1 GVSLPAL
8 ADGLR
13 HAELIAAR
21 GRLARE
27 WIAEVDRL
35 VPAEAL
41 PAAQPQRRPA
51 GTLTEDVWQRH
62 RFFEAVA
69 RALLAPGRSLLLV
82 LDNLQWSDPDTLSFV
97 RFLLNFAPRAPL
109 LVATTVRSGARDLDS
124 TVEAWLGQMRDEG
137 LLTEI
142 SLGPLD
148 LEETTALATALTGR
162 RFDAAEGGL
171 LYDATG
177 GFPLYV
183 VEAARSVAQ
192 DQPGASP
199 GQLLGWMGILPK
211 RIQQLSPAGREVAGL
226 AAALGRDFSIPLLAE
241 AKGHARGDT
250 GGG

>member
-1 GVSLPAL
+1 VLAVHGGAGVGKSRLVSELVRQVRGEGTVVGRSVCFDTGGRLSLAPV
-8 ADGLR
+8 ADWLR

-97 RFLLNFAPRAPL
+97 RFLPQLRAASSAAGGDHSA
-109 LVATTVRSGARDLDS
+109 VGCAGSGLD
-124 TVEAWLGQMRDEG
+124 
-137 LLTEI
+137 
-142 SLGPLD
+142 
-148 LEETTALATALTGR
+148 R
-162 RFDAAEGGL
+162 R
-171 LYDATG
+171 
-177 GFPLYV
+177 
-183 VEAARSVAQ
+183 
-192 DQPGASP
+192 
-199 GQLLGWMGILPK
+199 
-211 RIQQLSPAGREVAGL
+211 GL
-226 AAALGRDFSIPLLAE
+226 ARAD
-241 AKGHARGDT
+241 AR
-250 GGG
+250 